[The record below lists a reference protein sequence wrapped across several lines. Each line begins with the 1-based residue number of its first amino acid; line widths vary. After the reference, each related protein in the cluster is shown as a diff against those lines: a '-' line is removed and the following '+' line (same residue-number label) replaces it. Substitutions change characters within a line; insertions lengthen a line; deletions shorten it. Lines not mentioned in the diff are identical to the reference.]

1 MANYKRQLWNWTY
14 VPAERRKGNK
24 VWAVVLILLIPAYF
38 AGVRTIADT
47 ARVSDISMLPTLT
60 QGDYFLV
67 NKYIYHLHPPRRG
80 DIIVFFPPRFKPGP
94 YRYVKRIIGLPN
106 ETLAIVNERIT
117 IDGVPL
123 KEPYATGDS
132 GPNYGPITVP
142 ENTYFVMGDNRM
154 ESEDSRT
161 FGVVPRRRID
171 GKIKAGRW
179 FTLN

>member
-1 MANYKRQLWNWTY
+1 MANYKRRFWNWTY
-14 VPAERRKGNK
+14 VPTERRRGNK
-24 VWAVVLILLIPAYF
+24 IWATVLILLIPGYF
-38 AGVRTIADT
+38 AVTQLIAD
-47 ARVSDISMLPTLT
+47 AAQVNDISMLPTLND
-60 QGDYFLV
+60 GSYFLV
-67 NKYIYHLHPPRRG
+67 NKYIYRIHAPQRG
-80 DIIVFFPPRFKPGP
+80 DIIVFFPPRFQPGP

-106 ETLAIVNERIT
+106 ETFAIANGRVT

-123 KEPYATGDS
+123 KEPYAAGDA

-142 ENTYFVMGDNRM
+142 ADTYFVMGDNRM
-154 ESEDSRT
+154 ESEDSRI